1 MPKPKASVPS
11 KSGASPGEP
20 AGKALKLIRT
30 EDLLFDSKNPRYP
43 KTLLGADE
51 AGVIKWMLDNANI
64 IELMNSIGEQGYF
77 SAEPLVVVP
86 SSLHPGKFEV
96 IEGNRRL
103 TAVKL
108 LRNPG
113 LASVKKKSVST
124 VAGAAKQK
132 PSELPCLVYER
143 QGDVLHFLA
152 FRHVT
157 GILAWDPLQKARY
170 LKRFAGTDE
179 IKGLDRPE
187 LRRRLAKAIGSTPN
201 YVARLL
207 AGLAVFEAIE
217 DADFFGIP
225 NLDAEGDRYTV
236 LTTAVTSYSNIAKFL
251 GLETATD
258 SELSKVNMDHLK
270 KLARWLFE
278 RSPGGK
284 ARVPESRDLQK
295 LSRVIG
301 KKEALARFEDGL
313 PLKNANL
320 LAGEPL
326 AEFRQSIS
334 QAKFYLEAARDAMEQ
349 GDDHERPVNVV
360 LSEIQ
365 AMLSGLVKRS
375 RLSKGVIIASHPI
388 TDPV

>member
-1 MPKPKASVPS
+1 MPKPKSSAPP
-11 KSGASPGEP
+11 KSGAPPGAP
-20 AGKALKLIRT
+20 AGRPLKLIPT

-51 AGVIKWMLDNANI
+51 PGVIKWMLDNANI

-86 SSLHPGKFEV
+86 SLLHPGKFEV

-108 LRNPG
+108 LQNPG
-113 LASVKKKSVST
+113 LASVKRKSVST
-124 VAGAAKQK
+124 VAAVAKQK
-132 PSELPCLVYER
+132 PSELPCLVYDR
-143 QGDVLHFLA
+143 QEDVLHFLA

-170 LKRFAGTDE
+170 LKRLAGTDE
-179 IKGLDRPE
+179 LKDLDRAE
-187 LRRRLAKAIGSTPN
+187 LRRRLAKEIGSTPN

-207 AGLAVFEAIE
+207 GGLAVFESIE
-217 DADFFGIP
+217 EEDFFGIP
-225 NLDAEGDRYTV
+225 NLDAESDRYTV

-258 SELSKVNMDHLK
+258 SELSKVNKDHLK

-301 KKEALARFEDGL
+301 KKEALARFEDGHSL
-313 PLKNANL
+313 EEADLLTDGPLEGFRSALEGAKSRLEVAREVVHL
-320 LAGEPL
+320 TAGQLTDADVRTVEEMKSLVTALAGAVKET
-326 AEFRQSIS
+326 RSS
-334 QAKFYLEAARDAMEQ
+334 QD
-349 GDDHERPVNVV
+349 
-360 LSEIQ
+360 
-365 AMLSGLVKRS
+365 
-375 RLSKGVIIASHPI
+375 
-388 TDPV
+388 